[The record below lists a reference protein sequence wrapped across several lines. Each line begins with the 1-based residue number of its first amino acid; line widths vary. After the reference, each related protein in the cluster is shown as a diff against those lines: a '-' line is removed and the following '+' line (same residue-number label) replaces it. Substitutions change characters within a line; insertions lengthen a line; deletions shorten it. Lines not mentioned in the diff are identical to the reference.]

1 MLDGSC
7 WSAGV
12 PNLVFYT
19 CLGAQVKN
27 SISKPSNQVQ
37 STSEE
42 GNSDLQQSVKALPKK
57 IVDIN
62 QPQICKNKGCGQTF
76 KEIDNH
82 ETACNH
88 HPGPAVFH
96 DRLRGWKCCDIH
108 VKEFDEFMTIPPCA
122 KGWHNADAA
131 SKHLEE
137 IHVTWDHLK
146 KKQTRLRTYTMP
158 LDELRKQSVETA
170 SPTSSDAVVIYEETT
185 SGFSRRCLNEPT
197 KETLEDSYG

>member
-1 MLDGSC
+1 ARRVNIQLKSQSLAKPAAAPKPPIKT
-7 WSAGV
+7 SAPATNVSAKDACPRCRQG
-12 PNLVFYT
+12 FF
-19 CLGAQVKN
+19 CSDHGAQVKN
-27 SISKPSNQVQ
+27 VISKPSNQVQ

-42 GNSDLQQSVKALPKK
+42 GNLDLQESVKAQPKK

-82 ETACNH
+82 KTACNH

-122 KGWHNADAA
+122 KGWHNADA
-131 SKHLEE
+131 
-137 IHVTWDHLK
+137 
-146 KKQTRLRTYTMP
+146 
-158 LDELRKQSVETA
+158 
-170 SPTSSDAVVIYEETT
+170 SS
-185 SGFSRRCLNEPT
+185 
-197 KETLEDSYG
+197 